1 MAVSIAKTEYFT
13 SGSISFSQIRDAF
26 GGIGGTTNNVKFSN
40 YKRNTDIAAEN
51 PFVPD
56 ATENA
61 NISTNNDLR
70 VEDFRGS
77 IKEYNL
83 IQTGNEENVDLG
95 TTDFDTTYWN
105 GNLNKN
111 IIKKFE
117 VQGNVYSDDITDA
130 ALDVEG
136 DFLNL
141 DVEVKDGAGIFG
153 AGGNGQTAST
163 SAQDG
168 GTALYIDNTRT
179 NIPDGD
185 NGKLGIIL
193 NDNAI
198 ITGGGGGG
206 ALGNSGTDG
215 PIISCKSTSY
225 TDVDGT
231 SDGGVNN
238 CVAPGCPSGY
248 NSISC
253 VGSNQRSRC
262 RGGGT
267 RKSQAGYQCYSTWT
281 RQCKK
286 VTSFNKQGKK
296 GNGGAGG
303 KGEGF
308 GSPFTEGID
317 GNSGNTQSCGNKTS
331 KGNDGNR
338 GKDGGGFG
346 LGVSGGGGAGSAIF
360 GKKVGGDKGY
370 KIVGTYNSINNIKGK
385 LTDEED

>member
-1 MAVSIAKTEYFT
+1 MPELLVEEVNEGKKMDKKGPIGKLKEKVEDSEEQLAILSTFVRLGILVWS
-13 SGSISFSQIRDAF
+13 
-26 GGIGGTTNNVKFSN
+26 GGILTLAYIKLPPALGIPEQKLDPTF
-40 YKRNTDIAAEN
+40 IASV
-51 PFVPD
+51 FTGVL
-56 ATENA
+56 AT
-61 NISTNNDLR
+61 
-70 VEDFRGS
+70 
-77 IKEYNL
+77 
-83 IQTGNEENVDLG
+83 
-95 TTDFDTTYWN
+95 
-105 GNLNKN
+105 
-111 IIKKFE
+111 
-117 VQGNVYSDDITDA
+117 
-130 ALDVEG
+130 
-136 DFLNL
+136 
-141 DVEVKDGAGIFG
+141 FG
-153 AGGNGQTAST
+153 VQTAKKG
-163 SAQDG
+163 AQ
-168 GTALYIDNTRT
+168 A
-179 NIPDGD
+179 
-185 NGKLGIIL
+185 
-193 NDNAI
+193 AA
-198 ITGGGGGG
+198 GGGGG

-385 LTDEED
+385 LTDED